1 MTGTSA
7 EFLTSPSLEVPGVRH
22 AFFTRRGGVSK
33 GIYAGLN
40 LGRGSGDDPAAVTE
54 NQARAAAALG
64 LPASSLSIA
73 YQVHSAVVHAADRPF
88 GEDRPQGDG
97 VATRAPGVLCG
108 ALAADCAPVLMAD
121 PEARVVSAVHAG
133 WRGALSGVLEAGV
146 AAMTGLGARPNRII
160 AVVGPCIG
168 PMSYEVGPEFKEQ
181 VIAESPAS
189 EVFFRA
195 GGGDRLRFD
204 LPGYAL
210 ARLGRAGVVRAEWIG
225 ADTYSDAG
233 RFYSNRRAL
242 HRGEADFG
250 RLLSAIS
257 LV

>member
-1 MTGTSA
+1 MTGNSV
-7 EFLTSPSLEVPGVRH
+7 EFLTSPRLEVPGVRH

-40 LGRGSGDDPAAVTE
+40 LGRGSGDDPAAVAE
-54 NQARAAAALG
+54 NQSRAAAILG

-73 YQVHSAVVHAADRPF
+73 YQVHSAIVHTADRPF
-88 GEDRPQGDG
+88 GDIRPEGDG
-97 VATRAPGVLCG
+97 VATRSPGVLCG

-146 AAMTGLGARPNRII
+146 TAMTGLGARPDRII

-168 PMSYEVGPEFKEQ
+168 PRSYEVGPEFRDK
-181 VIAESPAS
+181 VLAESPAS
-189 EVFFRA
+189 EGFFSA
-195 GGGDRLRFD
+195 GDGDRLHFD
-204 LPGYAL
+204 LPAYVL
-210 ARLGRAGVVRAEWIG
+210 ARLGRAGVVQAEWIG
-225 ADTYSDAG
+225 ADTYADAG